1 MGMLIS
7 IIVGGI
13 IGWIASL
20 IMGTG
25 HSILINILVGLVG
38 SFLGSWLFGDVLKI
52 GGAKQAGSFN
62 IPGLVFGILG
72 SIVLLFL
79 VGLIL

>member
-1 MGMLIS
+1 
-7 IIVGGI
+7 
-13 IGWIASL
+13 
-20 IMGTG
+20 MGTG
-25 HSILINILVGLVG
+25 HSILINILVGVVG

-62 IPGLVFGILG
+62 IPGLIFGILG
-72 SIVLLFL
+72 SMVLLFL